1 MRKLTFAGCLLW
13 GVGLIVFLVG
23 FNLTGSTKEWM
34 TPAGSIVFL
43 VGLGI
48 NGYVGMKKKN
58 DSDQ

>member
-1 MRKLTFAGCLLW
+1 MRKLTFTGCLLW
-13 GVGLIVFLVG
+13 VAGLIVFLVG

-34 TPAGSIVFL
+34 TTVGSIVFL

-48 NGYVGMKKKN
+48 NGYVWMKKKN